1 MGAGYVV
8 AVVGAT
14 GAAGSTTIKIL
25 EERKCPVS
33 ELRCYASERS
43 AGKTVAFRGDSVR
56 VEKVGP
62 DAFKGVEIAFFS
74 AGSAQSKEYAPLAVR
89 AGAVVVDKSS
99 AFRMDPAV
107 PLVVPE
113 INPHA
118 VRGHHGIVAS
128 PNCVVAPSYQAVSGA
143 GVNGVEDLRQQTM
156 AWARGE
162 PIVPRFFPH
171 QIAF

>member
-14 GAAGSTTIKIL
+14 GAAGSTTLKIL
-25 EERKCPVS
+25 EERKFPVS

-74 AGSAQSKEYAPLAVR
+74 AGA
-89 AGAVVVDKSS
+89 
-99 AFRMDPAV
+99 
-107 PLVVPE
+107 
-113 INPHA
+113 
-118 VRGHHGIVAS
+118 
-128 PNCVVAPSYQAVSGA
+128 APSQGYGPPA
-143 GVNGVEDLRQQTM
+143 GKGGGGGGGDGRPL
-156 AWARGE
+156 
-162 PIVPRFFPH
+162 P
-171 QIAF
+171 

>member
-14 GAAGSTTIKIL
+14 GAAGSTTLKIL
-25 EERKCPVS
+25 EVRKFPVS
-33 ELRCYASERS
+33 EVRCYGSERW

-74 AGSAQSKEYAPLAVR
+74 AGSAPSKEDAPP
-89 AGAVVVDKSS
+89 AGQAGGGGGGKG
-99 AFRMDPAV
+99 RRLRHGPAV

-113 INPHA
+113 ITPHA
-118 VRGHHGIVAS
+118 VKGHSGIVAS
-128 PNCVVAPSYQAVSGA
+128 PNCTTVVTVMPLKPLHDGRAVRA
-143 GVNGVEDLRQQTM
+143 GD
-156 AWARGE
+156 
-162 PIVPRFFPH
+162 
-171 QIAF
+171 